1 MSKKQQIEELKDLL
15 DRMIGNSSRLQA
27 EILYAHGYRR
37 QCKRKRKCC
46 PNCVAKTKEV

>member
-37 QCKRKRKCC
+37 QCKRKCC
-46 PNCVAKTKEV
+46 PNCWVKTKEV